1 MISHTTTILWLI
13 VWFYIHGLLVIS
25 CTVQCPLF
33 WDWLSWFWFLFR
45 RPRGFEVRGSAWV
58 VSKKVH
64 GTPSLEHGAGTWA
77 CDRELMM
84 MTSATL
90 IEALYE
96 AVDDYLRDLG
106 KSNITELSSKDSC
119 VNVTVNG
126 RLFSQKLISLQLCPI
141 YIYKK
146 DVWGLRGVLL
156 KFSSRKGEWKRPVM
170 LS

>member
-1 MISHTTTILWLI
+1 M
-13 VWFYIHGLLVIS
+13 
-25 CTVQCPLF
+25 
-33 WDWLSWFWFLFR
+33 
-45 RPRGFEVRGSAWV
+45 
-58 VSKKVH
+58 VSKKVG

-126 RLFSQKLISLQLCPI
+126 HLFSQKLISLQLCLI
-141 YIYKK
+141 YIYKS
-146 DVWGLRGVLL
+146 DVRGLRGVLL
-156 KFSSRKGEWKRPVM
+156 KFSSRKGE
-170 LS
+170 